1 MTDQYPPFRLDMGE
15 NDPGGHPVGA
25 GSQPTPIPPPAGPGS
40 QPVGPGSQPGSAFA
54 AGSTSGAT
62 AGGLPPGPAPS
73 QSRWTA
79 GRIVALVLGCLF
91 ALGSVGLLVAGGGL
105 LFADRVM
112 RVDGYV
118 TSDTTRLASNGHAVI
133 SSPVDLNVD
142 GPDWPVLR
150 SIFGDVRIRA
160 TAERRADEI
169 FLGIAPAAKVDR
181 YLKGVA
187 YAEVARIGAD
197 TSSTERIGQGRPSAP
212 TERGF
217 WAAQVSGSGTQSL
230 TWTPVSGTWDFV
242 AMNADG
248 SRPVEVQAD
257 IGATVPALTW
267 VAVGLLVLGALVL
280 ALGVALI
287 VGSIR
292 RASRASPR

>member
-15 NDPGGHPVGA
+15 NDPGHPVGA

-54 AGSTSGAT
+54 AGSTAGAT
-62 AGGLPPGPAPS
+62 AGGLRPGPAPS
-73 QSRWTA
+73 QSHWTA

-91 ALGSVGLLVAGGGL
+91 ALSAVGLLVAGGGL

-118 TSDTTRLASNGHAVI
+118 TSDTTRLASNGHAVV
-133 SSPVDLNVD
+133 SSPVDLNVE

-150 SIFGDVRIRA
+150 SIFGEVRIRA
-160 TAERRADEI
+160 TAERPADEV
-169 FLGIAPAAKVDR
+169 FLGIAPAAEVDR

-187 YAEVARIGAD
+187 YAEVASIGAD
-197 TSSTERIGQGRPSAP
+197 TSSTERIGRVRPGAP

-217 WAAQVSGSGTQSL
+217 WTAQVSGSGTQSL

-248 SRPVEVQAD
+248 SRPVAVQAD

-267 VAVGLLVLGALVL
+267 VAVGLLVLGALLL